1 MLPVIFSERL
11 KKELNFSV
19 SRSSGPG
26 GQNVNK
32 VNSKVTLK
40 FDVAQSQLLT
50 LEEKEILLRKLAT
63 RLTTDGVL
71 LLTAQDSRSQLG
83 NKELAIQKFD
93 QVLKKSFEKRK
104 VRKTT
109 KPSKRAVQKRVNQ
122 KKQHSEKK
130 QWRQKL

>member
-1 MLPVIFSERL
+1 
-11 KKELNFSV
+11 
-19 SRSSGPG
+19 
-26 GQNVNK
+26 
-32 VNSKVTLK
+32 
-40 FDVAQSQLLT
+40 
-50 LEEKEILLRKLAT
+50 
-63 RLTTDGVL
+63 VL

-104 VRKTT
+104 VRKAT